1 MQRGFVEEEV
11 EDAEVETIIIIIWR
25 HQRHSTLIGPFAGNV
40 IAWFG
45 CVSLLSSAAQ
55 YQMMMGNDASL
66 VFFRSRKLQLRP
78 LARQKS
84 LSLNHVEGE
93 RSVWKRIRNEL
104 LPVVINIST

>member
-45 CVSLLSSAAQ
+45 CVSLQ
-55 YQMMMGNDASL
+55 QHNT
-66 VFFRSRKLQLRP
+66 R
-78 LARQKS
+78 
-84 LSLNHVEGE
+84 
-93 RSVWKRIRNEL
+93 
-104 LPVVINIST
+104 

>member
-25 HQRHSTLIGPFAGNV
+25 HQRHSTLIGPFARNV

-55 YQMMMGNDASL
+55 YQMMMGNDASF
-66 VFFRSRKLQLRP
+66 VSFSFKETATPPTRETK
-78 LARQKS
+78 
-84 LSLNHVEGE
+84 V
-93 RSVWKRIRNEL
+93 SV
-104 LPVVINIST
+104 T